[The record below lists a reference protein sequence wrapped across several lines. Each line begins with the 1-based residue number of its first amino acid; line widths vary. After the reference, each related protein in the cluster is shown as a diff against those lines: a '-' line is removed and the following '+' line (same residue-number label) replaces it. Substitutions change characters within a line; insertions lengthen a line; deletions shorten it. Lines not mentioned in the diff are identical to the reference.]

1 MQCKADMWKQSLQP
15 LEKKNNKKNRH
26 HDNFS
31 WDLFHIFATFLFT
44 QI

>member
-1 MQCKADMWKQSLQP
+1 MQERSHVWNPVIIQ
-15 LEKKNNKKNRH
+15 NVNRD

-31 WDLFHIFATFLFT
+31 WDLFHIFVFATFLFT